1 MSRILGV
8 DPGTKRCGV
17 AISDRAQSLAFPRP
31 ALAVTETLI
40 SVVRAI
46 VDEEEVGLVVVG
58 RPVALSGKETSSTE
72 VADRLFGQLQE
83 ALAPLLVVQF
93 DERLSTFQAQRSLS
107 EAGIKARDQRSR
119 IDSAAAVV
127 ILQNYLDGLHA
138 D

>member
-1 MSRILGV
+1 M
-8 DPGTKRCGV
+8 
-17 AISDRAQSLAFPRP
+17 AISDRARTMAFPRP
-31 ALAVTETLI
+31 ALAANDALM
-40 SVVRAI
+40 SVVSAI
-46 VDEEEVGLVVVG
+46 VEEEGVGLVVVG

-72 VADRLFGQLQE
+72 VADRLFA
-83 ALAPLLVVQF
+83 ALRDALSPVVVVQY

-107 EAGIKARDQRSR
+107 EAGIRARDQRSR

>member
-1 MSRILGV
+1 M
-8 DPGTKRCGV
+8 
-17 AISDRAQSLAFPRP
+17 
-31 ALAVTETLI
+31 
-40 SVVRAI
+40 
-46 VDEEEVGLVVVG
+46 GLVVVG

-72 VADRLFGQLQE
+72 VADRLFGQLHE

>member
-17 AISDRAQSLAFPRP
+17 AISDRARTMAFPRP
-31 ALAVTETLI
+31 ALAVNDALVAVI
-40 SVVRAI
+40 RAI
-46 VDEEEVGLVVVG
+46 VEEEGVGLVVVG

-72 VADRLFGQLQE
+72 VADRLFEGLRE
-83 ALAPLLVVQF
+83 ALAPLAVVQY
-93 DERLSTFQAQRSLS
+93 DERLSTYQAQRSLS
-107 EAGIKARDQRSR
+107 DAGIKARDQRSR

>member
-8 DPGTKRCGV
+8 DPGTKRCGM
-17 AISDRAQSLAFPRP
+17 AISDRARTMAFPRP
-31 ALAVTETLI
+31 ALAANEALTL
-40 SVVRAI
+40 VVRAI
-46 VDEEEVGLVVVG
+46 VEEEGVGLVVVG

-72 VADRLFGQLQE
+72 VADRLFESLRE
-83 ALAPLLVVQF
+83 TLAPVMVVQY

>member
-1 MSRILGV
+1 M
-8 DPGTKRCGV
+8 
-17 AISDRAQSLAFPRP
+17 AFPRP
-31 ALAVTETLI
+31 ALGVNEALVSVLRAVI
-40 SVVRAI
+40 
-46 VDEEEVGLVVVG
+46 DEEGVGLVVVG

-72 VADRLFGQLQE
+72 VADGLFAELRE
-83 ALAPLLVVQF
+83 ALAPLMVVQC

-107 EAGIKARDQRSR
+107 EAGVKARDQRSR